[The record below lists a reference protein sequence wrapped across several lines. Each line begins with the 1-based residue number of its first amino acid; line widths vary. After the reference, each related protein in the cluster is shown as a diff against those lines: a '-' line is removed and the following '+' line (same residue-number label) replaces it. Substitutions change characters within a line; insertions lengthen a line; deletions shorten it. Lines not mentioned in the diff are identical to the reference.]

1 MLAISTEEQETNADN
16 IAQLCGGSTE
26 DSLPNINNTIVGC
39 SMLYGAPRRQDS
51 GQSLIPDPLS
61 SWTTPI
67 YSCATAL
74 KATIRTV
81 TFTFNGTDIAGLSVI
96 SALPKTYTGDED
108 TPVWGVETITNP
120 QLSYTTMQPLWGVLG
135 TANSYKASAAASSK
149 MDNFSTITQPSLYL
163 PGFMNGNYLGTASD
177 VVTLGNLPQNLPGV
191 NFYAKALQMATSI
204 SSPGNSKNAIN
215 YKGGA
220 DYSGFTSL
228 ALFAQ
233 WQNLTSSASLAGK
246 VIDLVWTDFSANAVV
261 GTRGWGLR
269 SSQEGSGVVSEV
281 LQVNPTTV
289 PVVVYQRV
297 VRYRIPFATPAFVTM
312 AALLIILLLLLTL
325 VAKGRSNAARMRTAL
340 EATSVG
346 RIAAM
351 GSWSHEIAEATK
363 DSNGAGVEGVGGR
376 KMQITEKGG
385 VKAMGDSNEQIQS

>member
-1 MLAISTEEQETNADN
+1 
-16 IAQLCGGSTE
+16 
-26 DSLPNINNTIVGC
+26 
-39 SMLYGAPRRQDS
+39 MLYGAPRRQDS

-81 TFTFNGTDIAGLSVI
+81 TFTYNSTGIAGLNVI
-96 SALPKTYTGDED
+96 SAQPKTYTRDGDL
-108 TPVWGVETITNP
+108 PVWGVETISNP
-120 QLSYTTMQPLWGVLG
+120 KLLYGTMQPLWGVLG
-135 TANSYKASAAASSK
+135 TASSYEQSASAYAK
-149 MDNFSTITQPSLYL
+149 VDNFSTITQPSLYL
-163 PGFMNGNYLGTASD
+163 PGFMNGDYLMAASD
-177 VVTLGNLPQNLPGV
+177 TTTLGNLPQNLPGL

-204 SSPGNSKNAIN
+204 SSPGNSRNATN
-215 YKGGA
+215 YQGGT
-220 DYSGFTSL
+220 DYSGFSSL

-233 WQNLTSSASLAGK
+233 WQNLTSSASMAGK

-269 SSQEGSGVVSEV
+269 TSQEGTAVVSEV

-297 VRYRIPFATPAFVTM
+297 VRYHIPFATPAFVTM
-312 AALLIILLLLLTL
+312 AVLLITLVFLLTL
-325 VAKGRSNAARMRTAL
+325 VAKGKSNTARMRTAL
-340 EATSVG
+340 EVTSAG

-351 GSWSHEIAEATK
+351 GIWSHEIDEATK
-363 DSNGAGVEGVGGR
+363 SSKGAGVEGVGGR
-376 KMQITEKGG
+376 KMQITKKGG
-385 VKAMGDSNEQIQS
+385 AKAMGDSNEHLQS